1 MLHVGAGKNVRRPW
15 SVATTWE
22 IVCTSINFE
31 IGVHFFFYFHFI
43 AVVQRVCKM
52 QLPNTIFTVFCNESV
67 YKIACRKIMT
77 TNRCNEHE

>member
-1 MLHVGAGKNVRRPW
+1 MVRRYYVGNRLHVHQFRNW
-15 SVATTWE
+15 
-22 IVCTSINFE
+22 CTF
-31 IGVHFFFYFHFI
+31 FFFYFHFI